1 MILNRVLL
9 QALNLISARQLT
21 TIQQILN
28 QRQGVLNLRVHQA
41 PHAAATLYQ
50 LGQRHDALG
59 VLRQA
64 RALLAQEHQRLVQR
78 HAFQARLLGLL
89 VTRNQHDTG
98 QLVAAVLGVDHV
110 QAGLNRV
117 LLFLRC
123 IRVDNHRQRLRVGG
137 HETFI
142 RNNRSLIRQV
152 RQLRAQETRG
162 RGLAATR
169 NAHQGQGSLRL
180 GVTDN
185 RRMKHHA
192 ATHQLLDHRNGD
204 AARQVLQ
211 ALLHAIHAQRAN
223 LHERAHQG
231 LGYVQN
237 RGVRYGVHQ
246 QHLVVV
252 RNRLIRLVR
261 GLKKFGV
268 QRLPGTLKTLDK
280 SLRLVNQV
288 DGNLRA
294 RQAQNNRK
302 QIHNNPSNE

>member
-1 MILNRVLL
+1 M
-9 QALNLISARQLT
+9 
-21 TIQQILN
+21 
-28 QRQGVLNLRVHQA
+28 
-41 PHAAATLYQ
+41 
-50 LGQRHDALG
+50 
-59 VLRQA
+59 LRQA

-110 QAGLNRV
+110 QTGLNRV

-137 HETFI
+137 HEALI
-142 RNNRSLIRQV
+142 RDDGGLVRQV

-162 RGLAATR
+162 RGLAAAR
-169 NAHQGQGSLRL
+169 NAHQGQGALRL

-185 RRMKHHA
+185 RRMEHHA
-192 ATHQLLDHRNGD
+192 GTHQLLDHRNGD

-211 ALLHAIHAQRAN
+211 ALLHAIYAQRAN
-223 LHERAHQG
+223 LRERAHQG

-252 RNRLIRLVR
+252 RNRLIGLVR
-261 GLKKFGV
+261 SLKEFGV
-268 QRLPGTLKTLDK
+268 QRLPRALKTLDK

-294 RQAQNNRK
+294 CQAQNNRK